1 MAFVTRYPVSAIA
14 MPSYPEFVAM
24 IALIMA
30 LNAAAIDVYI
40 PALADIGTALGVAAE
55 NRRQLVIGSYVIAF
69 GGAQVIYGPLSDRFG
84 RRPVLFAGLA
94 IYLAGAVA
102 AVFAP
107 TFEALL
113 ALRFVQGVGA
123 AATRVI
129 ALSVVRDRFSG
140 ARMAS
145 VMSLVMMVFMVMP
158 VFAPNLGSL
167 VLLFGNWRELSA
179 VMCLFGLLAL
189 AWSWARLPETLAE
202 ENRRDLTGAKLAE
215 AFRVILTSRLAF
227 GYTLA
232 TAAFFGVLFGF
243 ITQAEQVYT
252 QIYDRGPAFTL
263 YFSVVACFMAASS
276 FANSRL
282 VARFGT
288 RRCSQAALCAFIA
301 ISGLHLALALAFG
314 GATPFWLFLTLL
326 IAMMCFFGFVPTNFN
341 ALAMEPLGHVA
352 GVGSSVLGAAQT
364 LGGGLLGSAVGYL
377 YDGTIIPM
385 LAGFLTLAIL
395 SLALTA
401 YAERGRLFAAPRNR

>member
-1 MAFVTRYPVSAIA
+1 MAFVTRSSVSTIA

-40 PALADIGTALGVAAE
+40 PALADIGTALGVATE

-84 RRPVLFAGLA
+84 RRPILFAGLA

-189 AWSWARLPETLAE
+189 VWSAARLPETLAE
-202 ENRRDLTGAKLAE
+202 ENRRALTGAKLSE
-215 AFRVILTSRLAF
+215 AFRIILTSRIAF

-243 ITQAEQVYT
+243 IAQAEQVYT

-288 RRCSQAALCAFIA
+288 RRCSQAALCGFIA

-341 ALAMEPLGHVA
+341 ALAMEPLGCVA
-352 GVGSSVLGAAQT
+352 GIGSSVLGAAQT

-385 LAGFLTLAIL
+385 LTGFLVLAIL
-395 SLALTA
+395 SLALAA
-401 YAERGRLFAAPRNR
+401 YAERGRLFAAPRHR